1 MKKLG
6 LAILALTISTL
17 SFAQGKYGATP
28 EDSIVCI
35 ESLIYKDYMKSDP
48 KLALSLWKKA
58 YKACPA
64 SQVSLYI
71 NGVKLYQGLVKSAK
85 DAASQKAYKDTM
97 YSIFDQ
103 RIEVFGDRA
112 KVLGY
117 KGQTM
122 LVYSKKELDKI
133 YATLNEAVELGGNK
147 TAAGTLVATMFAI
160 VNLEK
165 ADKKTKEEV
174 VVEYDRLITICAS
187 HKGDSKYT
195 DADAKIQ
202 SVAAPYLDC
211 EVLVPLAEKNFE
223 ANKADVTWLTNT
235 VKLLKYK
242 KCYEAP
248 IFAKTAEA
256 LFPLDP
262 SAESAEN
269 MGKLFLG
276 KKDYTQ
282 AIEWFEKALGM
293 AETNE
298 DKASF
303 TFSIA
308 EAYLYAKNYSSAKS
322 YAQKAA
328 GLKSGWGE
336 PYILIGDAYM
346 YSSKSCDDGELG
358 RFGAYW
364 AAVDQYQKAKSV
376 DGNAASEANKKIA
389 RASASY
395 PSTKD
400 LFFYGKQKGDSYTCK
415 CWIGETTTIRVND

>member
-1 MKKLG
+1 MKKLALAL
-6 LAILALTISTL
+6 LAITISTF

-28 EDSIVCI
+28 EDSVACI
-35 ESLIYKDYMKSDP
+35 ESLIYKDYMKADP
-48 KLALSLWKKA
+48 ALALSLWKTA
-58 YKACPA
+58 YRVCPA

-71 NGVKLYQGLVKSAK
+71 NGVKLYQGLIRGAK
-85 DAASQKAYKDTM
+85 TGAEQKAYKDTM

-103 RIEVFGDRA
+103 RIEVFGNKA

-133 YATLNEAVELGGNK
+133 YNTLNEAVELGGDK
-147 TAAGTLVATMFAI
+147 SAAGTLVATMFAV

-165 ADKKTKEEV
+165 AGKKTKEEV
-174 VVEYDRLITICAS
+174 VVEYDRLITICATN
-187 HKGDSKYT
+187 KADKKYV

-223 ANKADVTWLTNT
+223 ANKENVDWLRNT
-235 VKLLKYK
+235 VKLLRYK

-248 IFAKTAEA
+248 VFAKVAEA
-256 LFPLDP
+256 YFALEP
-262 SAESAEN
+262 SAEGADG

-276 KKDYTQ
+276 KKDYTK
-282 AIEWFEKALGM
+282 AISFFNKALEM
-293 AETNE
+293 SETDE
-298 DKASF
+298 DKAMY

-308 EAYLYAKNYSSAKS
+308 EAYMYSKSYSSAKS
-322 YAQKAA
+322 YALKAA
-328 GLKSGWGE
+328 KLKSGWGE

-364 AAVDQYQKAKSV
+364 AAVDKYQRAKSV
-376 DGNAASEANKKIA
+376 DSAVAGEANKKIA

>member
-1 MKKLG
+1 MKKLALAF
-6 LAILALTISTL
+6 LAIAISTL

-28 EDSIVCI
+28 EDSVVCI

-48 KLALSLWKKA
+48 ALALSLWKKA
-58 YKACPA
+58 YEVCPA

-71 NGVKLYQGLVKSAK
+71 NGVKLYQGLVKGAK
-85 DAASQKAYKDTM
+85 DGASQKAYKDTM
-97 YSIFDQ
+97 YSIFDK
-103 RIEVFGDRA
+103 RIEVFGNRA

-133 YATLNEAVELGGNK
+133 YATLNEAVELGGDK
-147 TAAGTLVATMFAI
+147 TAAGTLVATMFAV

-165 ADKKTKEEV
+165 AGKKTKEEV
-174 VVEYDRLITICAS
+174 VVEYDRLITACAA
-187 HKGDSKYT
+187 HKGDKKYV

-223 ANKADVTWLTNT
+223 ANKENIDWLRNT
-235 VKLLKYK
+235 VKLLRYK

-248 IFAKTAEA
+248 VFAKVAEA
-256 LFPLDP
+256 YFALEP
-262 SAESAEN
+262 SAEGADG

-276 KKDYTQ
+276 KKDYTK
-282 AIEWFEKALGM
+282 AITFFNKALEM
-293 AETNE
+293 SEANE
-298 DKASF
+298 DKALY

-308 EAYLYAKNYSSAKS
+308 EAYLYAKKYSSAKS
-322 YAQKAA
+322 YALKAA

-364 AAVDQYQKAKSV
+364 AAVDKYQKAKSV
-376 DGNAASEANKKIA
+376 DSAVAGEANKKIA

-415 CWIGETTTIRVND
+415 CWIGETTSIRVND

>member
-1 MKKLG
+1 MKKL
-6 LAILALTISTL
+6 ALTLIGITL
-17 SFAQGKYGATP
+17 SALTFAQGKYGKTP
-28 EDSIVCI
+28 EDSLVCI
-35 ESLIYKDYMKSDP
+35 QSLIYKDYMKSDP
-48 KLALSLWKKA
+48 KLALNLWRKA
-58 YKACPA
+58 YKTCPE

-71 NGVKLYQGLVKSAK
+71 NGVKLYQGLIKNAK
-85 DAASQKAYKDTM
+85 DAATQKAYKDTM
-97 YSIFDQ
+97 YAIFDQ
-103 RIEVFGDRA
+103 RIEVFGEKA

-133 YATLNEAVELGGNK
+133 YETLSEAVKLGGNE
-147 TAAGTLVATMFAI
+147 TDAGTLVATMFAI

-165 ADKKTKEEV
+165 DGKKTKEDV
-174 VVEYDRLITICAS
+174 VVEYDKLVTICAANN
-187 HKGDSKYT
+187 DEKYK
-195 DADAKIQ
+195 DAQDKIQ

-223 ANKADVTWLTNT
+223 TNKGDVVWLRNT

-248 IFAKTAEA
+248 IFAQVAEA
-256 LFPLDP
+256 YFALEP
-262 SAESAEN
+262 SAEGAES

-276 KKDYTQ
+276 KKDYDK
-282 AIEWFEKALGM
+282 AIDFFNKALEM
-293 AETNE
+293 AENDE
-298 DKASF
+298 DKAQY

-308 EAYLYAKNYSSAKS
+308 EANLYAKNYSSARS
-322 YAQKAA
+322 YALKAA

-336 PYILIGDAYM
+336 PYIVIGDAYL

-358 RFGAYW
+358 KFGVYW
-364 AAVDQYQKAKSV
+364 AAVDKYQKAKSIDSSV
-376 DGNAASEANKKIA
+376 ADEANKKIA

-400 LFFYGKQKGDSYTCK
+400 LFFYGKQKGDSYTVG
-415 CWIGETTTIRVND
+415 CWINESTTIRVND